1 MAKRAGMYKH
11 EKRRKELA
19 RKKKQ
24 EMKRL
29 KRQKGEAEESQVTE
43 NPGAGG
49 QNQSIKPAEP
59 E

>member
-29 KRQKGEAEESQVTE
+29 KRQKDAESDSQVSE
-43 NPGAGG
+43 NPGEGE
-49 QNQSIKPAEP
+49 QVQSRMPADS
-59 E
+59 